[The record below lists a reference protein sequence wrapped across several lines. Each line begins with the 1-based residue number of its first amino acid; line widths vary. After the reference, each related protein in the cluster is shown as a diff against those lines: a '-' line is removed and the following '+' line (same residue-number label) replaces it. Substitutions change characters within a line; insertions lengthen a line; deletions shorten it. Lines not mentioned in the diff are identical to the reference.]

1 MLVRDEESEDLFLCS
16 MPGKFKLQKIRP
28 IVGDLVEYTP
38 SHGKTGRIENILPQ
52 KNLLKR
58 PRISNIDQI
67 VLVNSLVKPKVS
79 TYIIDKFL
87 VLSEKAG
94 IDTIIVFNKVDL
106 LGDHRELDRLI
117 EMYGD
122 YYKIILTSTKKEIG
136 LDKLKDVFKNK
147 TSTLAGMSGVGKSSL
162 LNKLDPKIGL
172 KVAEISSR
180 LERGKHTTT
189 HVELLSF
196 KFGGLI
202 ADTPGFSNLY
212 LGNIAQDELKNYY
225 RDMKSNE
232 GYCAFSDCLH
242 LEEPGCYIKEL
253 IESGDFCPER
263 YENYKKMY
271 LEIEENFRGG
281 KVQWQ

>member
-1 MLVRDEESEDLFLCS
+1 MLVRDEENKDLFLCS

-67 VLVNSLVKPKVS
+67 VLVNSLEKPKVS
-79 TYIIDKFL
+79 TFVMDKFL
-87 VLSEKAG
+87 ILSEKAD
-94 IDTIIVFNKVDL
+94 IDTVIVFNKIDL
-106 LGDHRELDRLI
+106 LEDNNELEKFI
-117 EMYGD
+117 KIYGD

-136 LDKLKDVFKNK
+136 LDELKEVFQNK
-147 TSTLAGMSGVGKSSL
+147 TTTLAGMSGVGKSSL

-180 LERGKHTTT
+180 LERGRHTTT

-202 ADTPGFSNLY
+202 ADTPGFSHLY
-212 LGNIAQDELKNYY
+212 LGDIEQDELKDYY
-225 RDMKSNE
+225 RDMRSNS

-242 LEEPGCYIKEL
+242 LDEPGCYIKEL
-253 IESGDFCPER
+253 VESGDFSSER
-263 YENYKKMY
+263 YSNYKKLY
-271 LEIEENFRGG
+271 LEIGENSKGG
-281 KVQWQ
+281 KKR

>member
-1 MLVRDEESEDLFLCS
+1 MLVRDEENKDLFLCS

-28 IVGDLVEYTP
+28 IVGDLVEYSP

-67 VLVNSLVKPKVS
+67 VLVNSLEKPKVS
-79 TYIIDKFL
+79 TFVMDKFL
-87 VLSEKAG
+87 ILSEKAG
-94 IDTIIVFNKVDL
+94 IDTVIVFNKVDL
-106 LGDHRELDRLI
+106 LEDNNELEKFI
-117 EMYGD
+117 KIYGD

-136 LDKLKDVFKNK
+136 LEELKEVFQNK
-147 TSTLAGMSGVGKSSL
+147 TTTLAGMSGVGKSSL

-180 LERGKHTTT
+180 LERGRHTTT

-202 ADTPGFSNLY
+202 ADTPGFSHLY
-212 LGNIAQDELKNYY
+212 LGDIKQEELKDYY
-225 RDMKSNE
+225 RDMRSNS

-253 IESGDFCPER
+253 VESGDFSSER
-263 YENYKKMY
+263 YENYKKLY
-271 LEIEENFRGG
+271 LEIGEDNKGG
-281 KVQWQ
+281 KKQWP